1 MKLAIT
7 IEYNDGNSATY
18 IAAPPEWVK
27 WEKSTGNN
35 ISQAQEK
42 IGISDLVFL
51 AYHAMKREAAGKP
64 IKPIE
69 IWTET
74 IADVIV
80 GENQDPKP
88 TESEA
93 LQD

>member
-1 MKLAIT
+1 MKLPIT
-7 IEYNDGNSATY
+7 IEYNSGESATY

-27 WEKSTGNN
+27 WEKLTGSI
-35 ISQAQEK
+35 ISQAQDK
-42 IGISDLVFL
+42 IGISDLIFL

-64 IKPIE
+64 VKSLE

-74 IADVIV
+74 VSNVEV
-80 GENQDPKP
+80 GDESPKA

-93 LQD
+93 

>member
-1 MKLAIT
+1 MKLPIT
-7 IEYNDGNSATY
+7 IEYNDGTQATY
-18 IAAPPEWVK
+18 TAAPPEWVR
-27 WEKSTGNN
+27 WEKMSCNT

-69 IWTET
+69 AWTET
-74 IADVIV
+74 IAEVVV
-80 GENQDPKP
+80 GDASPKV
-88 TESEA
+88 TQSEA
-93 LQD
+93 LAE

>member
-1 MKLAIT
+1 MKLPIT
-7 IEYNDGNSATY
+7 IEYNNGESATY

-27 WEKSTGNN
+27 WEKNTGNT
-35 ISQAQEK
+35 ISQAQSK

-64 IKPIE
+64 VKPIE

-74 IADVIV
+74 ISEVTV
-80 GENQDPKP
+80 GEDSPKV
-88 TESEA
+88 TQSEA
-93 LQD
+93 